1 MKKQRHGWLNV
12 CKPANIGSG
21 EFSRIIKK
29 ILRAK
34 KVGHAGTL
42 DPFAE
47 GVLPIAIGEATK
59 VINYVQNREKTY
71 EFDLAFG
78 KKSDTGDRDGKFIQ
92 STEVLPTKEAIDA
105 MIPEFIGEIEQVP
118 PVYSALRIN
127 GKRAYEIARSGE
139 DLTLQARKVKIY
151 DLKLLSFDFSGK
163 VAKFIVKCGKGTY
176 IRSLGSDLAERLGSL
191 GYISALTRLQVG
203 FFSIKETISLEKMK
217 ELVHN
222 GELEESL
229 LSISDVLDDILAI
242 NFSEDGAQAIL
253 HGNPVALP
261 KDLFADTNADDC
273 VLAKFG
279 EEPLALG
286 RIDNAYFKP
295 IRVFNLNVIINH
307 K

>member
-12 CKPANIGSG
+12 YKPANVGSG

-59 VINYVQNREKTY
+59 VINYVQNREKAY

-78 KKSDTGDRDGKFIQ
+78 KKSDTGDKEGKFIQ
-92 STEVLPTKEAIDA
+92 TTEVFPTKEAIEA
-105 MIPEFIGEIEQVP
+105 IIPEFLGEIAQVP
-118 PVYSALRIN
+118 PIYSALRIN

-139 DLTLQARKVKIY
+139 DLILQARKVKIY
-151 DLKLLSFDFSGK
+151 HLKLIDFDFNSK
-163 VAKFIVKCGKGTY
+163 IAKFIVKCGKGTY

-191 GYISALTRLQVG
+191 GHLSALTRLQVG
-203 FFSIKETISLEKMK
+203 FFSIKETISLAKMK

-242 NFSEDGAQAIL
+242 NFSEDGARAIL
-253 HGNPVALP
+253 HGNPVELLE
-261 KDLFADTNADDC
+261 DLFVNINANDC

-279 EEPLALG
+279 ETPLALG

-295 IRVFNLNVIINH
+295 IRVFNLNIIIND